1 MTVIKILLIPSLYR
15 STDFDVHRNW
25 LSITH
30 HLPLSQWYFDTGP
43 PGPGPG
49 PGPIHGSA
57 SASASPTTVH
67 TLDYPPSFAFFQY
80 LLSNNFITKYLI
92 QQGYLEEQCLALLG
106 DHENEVGVDCV
117 IFQRGTVILADCIF
131 FMGAFLLSWSI
142 LWNCNDDGN
151 GNGNGNGD
159 GDGNGNGNGDGDGD
173 GDGDGNG
180 NGNGDNKIKSNNNNK
195 DTIDKKKKN
204 GAQKKILSIRISCF
218 LLIVSNSGLILLDHI
233 HFQYN
238 GMLLG
243 VLMASIACILHA
255 IAITGTGTGTS
266 IGNDN
271 VTTPAMQVMQAKRV
285 TKMELLASI
294 LFTLLLTL
302 KHLYLT
308 LAPVYFFYLLRK
320 FCLVVPTRRTIII
333 IQKQQQQ
340 QQYKEI
346 VSKFHFQRLV
356 LLGST
361 VAITLSLP
369 FLPFGIQ
376 HNPKE
381 QMIQMLSRLFPFQ
394 RGLCHDYWAGNI
406 WALYSFA
413 SKVVSFLS
421 RLRQEHEDKDE
432 DNYKLSFF
440 PSSLPE
446 ITPLCSATSLLL
458 ALIPSMICAWR
469 AASPSLLYAHAP
481 KKRQMAFLTCIVYS
495 SLTSFM
501 LAYHVHEKA
510 IMTAI
515 IPMTVLA
522 FWNKECARLFL
533 RLMAVGQFGLM
544 PLLYQSTE
552 FGVKVCLQGS
562 FLWLSVWILECV
574 HLGKA
579 GENEEDEQE
588 REEDEEDWLIQGWD
602 RMGLGIMVCLLVYTE
617 WFHTII
623 FGEGV
628 WEFLPLMMISLFCA
642 VGLVYCWVHCGIIM
656 MRAVVS

>member
-1 MTVIKILLIPSLYR
+1 MSTLTSRFHESNVHPRTSKRKEDTTHNMITMIILIVTVMTVIKILLIPSLYR

-30 HLPLSQWYFDTGP
+30 HKNSIPLSQWYFET
-43 PGPGPG
+43 
-49 PGPIHGSA
+49 IHD
-57 SASASPTTVH
+57 TTVH

-80 LLSNNFITKYLI
+80 FLSNNFITNYLI
-92 QQGYLEEQCLALLG
+92 QKGYLDEQCLALLG
-106 DHENEVGVDCV
+106 DHENQVGADCV
-117 IFQRGTVILADCIF
+117 IFQRGTVILADSIF

-142 LWNCNDDGN
+142 LWDCDDDYDGDDDGT
-151 GNGNGNGD
+151 GD
-159 GDGNGNGNGDGDGD
+159 DRTKKKKKKD
-173 GDGDGNG
+173 
-180 NGNGDNKIKSNNNNK
+180 NNNNM
-195 DTIDKKKKN
+195 KKKN
-204 GAQKKILSIRISCF
+204 GAEKKILSNQIACF

-255 IAITGTGTGTS
+255 IAIAGTATGTGN
-266 IGNDN
+266 GNI
-271 VTTPAMQVMQAKRV
+271 TTPAMQVMQPKRV

-294 LFTLLLTL
+294 LFALLLTL

-308 LAPVYFFYLLRK
+308 LAPVYFYYLLRK
-320 FCLVVPTRRTIII
+320 FCLVPI
-333 IQKQQQQ
+333 IQEQRH
-340 QQYKEI
+340 KEI

-361 VAITLSLP
+361 VVLTLSLP

-376 HNPKE
+376 NNPRE
-381 QMIQMLSRLFPFQ
+381 QMMQMLSRLFPFQ

-406 WALYSFA
+406 WALYLFA

-421 RLRQEHEDKDE
+421 RQEDTF
-432 DNYKLSFF
+432 SFL

-446 ITPLCSATSLLL
+446 FTPLCSATSLLL

-469 AASPSLLYAHAP
+469 AAAASPSLLRTP
-481 KKRQMAFLTCIVYS
+481 QKRQMAFLTCIVYS

-562 FLWLSVWILECV
+562 FLWLSIWILECV
-574 HLGKA
+574 HLDKG
-579 GENEEDEQE
+579 GEKEK
-588 REEDEEDWLIQGWD
+588 EDEEGSLMLGWD
-602 RMGLGIMVCLLVYTE
+602 RMGLGIMVCLLVYAE
-617 WFHTII
+617 WFHTIM

-628 WEFLPLMMISLFCA
+628 WEFLPLMAISLFCA

-656 MRAVVS
+656 MRAVVSYSM

>member
-1 MTVIKILLIPSLYR
+1 MSTRTSRFHESNVHPRTAKRKKEDTCSSTSSMILVIVTVMTVIKILLIPSLYR

-30 HLPLSQWYFDTGP
+30 HLPLSKWYFDTNND
-43 PGPGPG
+43 
-49 PGPIHGSA
+49 
-57 SASASPTTVH
+57 TTVH

-80 LLSNNFITKYLI
+80 FLSNNFITNYLI
-92 QQGYLEEQCLALLG
+92 HKGYLEAQCLALLG
-106 DHENEVGVDCV
+106 DHENQVGADCV
-117 IFQRGTVILADCIF
+117 IFQRGTVILADSIF

-142 LWNCNDDGN
+142 VWDCDDDGDE
-151 GNGNGNGD
+151 G
-159 GDGNGNGNGDGDGD
+159 
-173 GDGDGNG
+173 
-180 NGNGDNKIKSNNNNK
+180 GDNNKNKNNKKDNNNK
-195 DTIDKKKKN
+195 NNFKN
-204 GAQKKILSIRISCF
+204 GAEKKILSSQIACF

-255 IAITGTGTGTS
+255 IAITGKGQGT
-266 IGNDN
+266 GNDN
-271 VTTPAMQVMQAKRV
+271 ITASAMQVMQAKRA

-294 LFTLLLTL
+294 LFTFLLTL

-320 FCLVVPTRRTIII
+320 FCLVPIIL
-333 IQKQQQQ
+333 QKQQLQQ
-340 QQYKEI
+340 QQHKEI

-361 VAITLSLP
+361 VVLTLSLP

-376 HNPKE
+376 NNPQE
-381 QMIQMLSRLFPFQ
+381 QMMQMLSRLFPFQ

-406 WALYSFA
+406 WALYLFA
-413 SKVVSFLS
+413 SKVLSFLS
-421 RLRQEHEDKDE
+421 RRLHVQEGNDT
-432 DNYKLSFF
+432 LTFF
-440 PSSLPE
+440 FLPSSLPE
-446 ITPLCSATSLLL
+446 ISPLFTATSLLL

-469 AASPSLLYAHAP
+469 AASPSLSLHVTHTP
-481 KKRQMAFLTCIVYS
+481 QKRQMAFLTCIVYS

-533 RLMAVGQFGLM
+533 RLMSVGQFGLM

-562 FLWLSVWILECV
+562 FLWLAIWILEFV
-574 HLGKA
+574 HLDKG
-579 GENEEDEQE
+579 GEKEKQDEDEKGSLM
-588 REEDEEDWLIQGWD
+588 RGRD
-602 RMGLGIMVCLLVYTE
+602 RMGLGMMVGLLVYAE
-617 WFHTII
+617 YFHTLI
-623 FGEGV
+623 FRGL

-656 MRAVVS
+656 MRAVVP